1 MARDAKS
8 DKLKGE
14 FAFIPGRWVER
25 NISDME
31 LDEPYILSVM
41 HCEAP
46 GCESSRLWVDQN
58 GAPMLAGDMDASDL
72 GRDMNAG
79 DLMAGGF
86 AVMRTWAM
94 VGGEPKE
101 GYVVDIRYSDTG
113 MIPRIDTTKVPD
125 DQEEYDGWLDFMQHT
140 IPVAA
145 VVIAKDEGVNMDP
158 ELKKKKRKDVSVIV
172 EDYEVYGQPA
182 FMPAVESLVAA
193 VDKKVLKAERKVRIK
208 EEKEKLAQKEAA
220 AEIREREQQTVAAK
234 VRAKIGAAAGFLS
247 RFKQVPKP

>member
-1 MARDAKS
+1 MTSANDRQWCKMKMNIHGQEAVMARDAKS

-145 VVIAKDEGVNMDP
+145 VVIAKAETLANELSNHVVYSYETTGKVDES
-158 ELKKKKRKDVSVIV
+158 EIKI
-172 EDYEVYGQPA
+172 
-182 FMPAVESLVAA
+182 SL
-193 VDKKVLKAERKVRIK
+193 
-208 EEKEKLAQKEAA
+208 QK
-220 AEIREREQQTVAAK
+220 I
-234 VRAKIGAAAGFLS
+234 
-247 RFKQVPKP
+247 